1 MPPQMPPIV
10 MAGEMMP
17 IAILP
22 IALMSMSVM
31 VAIEI
36 VMVRAIGGVIR
47 IRMGM
52 TLPTRAVIK

>member
-1 MPPQMPPIV
+1 MPPIV